1 MTVDSREAIDQS
13 LGVTYTGH
21 TQHVATLRTL
31 LCDLSEHLTGEG
43 GRRGEGGGKR
53 GGGEGGGHQH
63 LTSTRTKAQNNY

>member
-1 MTVDSREAIDQS
+1 MTVNSREAIDQS

-43 GRRGEGGGKR
+43 GRRGGGGEKR
-53 GGGEGGGHQH
+53 GGEKEEV
-63 LTSTRTKAQNNY
+63 TSI

>member
-21 TQHVATLRTL
+21 TQNVATLRTL

-43 GRRGEGGGKR
+43 GKR
-53 GGGEGGGHQH
+53 GGGRKKEGEEKEEV
-63 LTSTRTKAQNNY
+63 TSI